1 MLVHL
6 FVPPPSK
13 LLEMHVRD
21 ARHILAARSW
31 CVLRKAALDPLPRM
45 EGHLLSDLVAIR
57 FSLLMEAVTQI
68 WPEPFAI
75 HRPCCGM
82 ASIDE
87 ALLAQAIRLA
97 AAGQCSAFET
107 LLKEML
113 PGDAR
118 ALLFS
123 RARALYD

>member
-1 MLVHL
+1 MLIDTFIPAPL
-6 FVPPPSK
+6 K
-13 LLEMHVRD
+13 LLEMPSRD

-31 CVLRKAALDPLPRM
+31 CVLRKAALDPLPRI
-45 EGHLLSDLVAIR
+45 EGHLLSDIVAIR
-57 FSLLMEAVTQI
+57 FSLLMETVTQI

-87 ALLAQAIRLA
+87 ALLAHAIRLA
-97 AAGQCSAFET
+97 VSGQCRAFEM

-113 PGDAR
+113 LGDAR
-118 ALLFS
+118 TLFFT
-123 RARALYD
+123 RARALYG